1 MKIVVQT
8 AVMGYVGLL
17 VGATASAGLPSNV
30 IYRNDFTTRESA
42 GAIPR
47 LGETYEATP
56 YPTTNAKLY
65 QYLDTTAIKNASAA
79 NLALNGFYGYDNF
92 LASYWSNV
100 GDSRPSYDGWFQ
112 PYFSKGVA
120 TGYDA
125 LFLHTGTVYQEVDAD
140 GNVNPC
146 FRFYYS
152 PNSGATRTG
161 TALKSLH
168 NIFTN
173 GQLRIQVD
181 LKMPLW
187 LTQQAHFWMFP
198 VFDKYMDIEAWE
210 GASQLVNC
218 APGLFGVRSGGDVT
232 RPYPLYYDSRKKTD
246 GTT

>member
-1 MKIVVQT
+1 MKKVLQT
-8 AVMGYVGLL
+8 AVMGTVGLL
-17 VGATASAGLPSNV
+17 VGATASADLPSNV

-42 GAIPR
+42 AAIPR

-56 YPTTNAKLY
+56 YPATTAKLY
-65 QYLDTTAIKNASAA
+65 PYLDTTAIKNVTAA

-120 TGYDA
+120 NGYDA
-125 LFLHTGTVYQEVDAD
+125 LFLHTGTIYQETDAD

-168 NIFTN
+168 NVFTN
-173 GQLRIQVD
+173 GQLRD
-181 LKMPLW
+181 
-187 LTQQAHFWMFP
+187 
-198 VFDKYMDIEAWE
+198 
-210 GASQLVNC
+210 
-218 APGLFGVRSGGDVT
+218 
-232 RPYPLYYDSRKKTD
+232 RKSVV
-246 GTT
+246 